1 MTKAD
6 LIDQISSAQPV
17 SDAQVTKKTVNAIIE
32 QVFVKIQDA
41 LKAEGRFS
49 YPGFGTFTR
58 KVRAARTGINPKTK
72 EAIQIPETTTVTFK
86 PASRF
91 KEDLGK
97 QGGASKKKTTAKK
110 K

>member
-6 LIDQISSAQPV
+6 LIDQIHGAKTL
-17 SDAQVTKKTVNAIIE
+17 SDSGVAKKTVSTIVE
-32 QVFVKIQDA
+32 EVFERIQDA
-41 LKAEGRFS
+41 LKADGRFS

-72 EAIQIPETTTVTFK
+72 EAIKIPETTTVTFK

-91 KEDLGK
+91 KDDLK
-97 QGGASKKKTTAKK
+97 GGKKKSAAKK